1 MIILFVF
8 LAIAVIQDF
17 KSLRVSN
24 RLILTGMAAGLF
36 YRLLTKGLE
45 NILLMIPNIIF
56 PIAVLYL
63 LYLAGA
69 LGAGDIKL
77 FSLVGCFTNFKELAA
92 CMVMAFVW
100 GAFASLLKL
109 ILAGN
114 VRQQLY
120 RGGGYLINIAKGR
133 YGSYQYAESSAKIH
147 FSLEILLGYGTMIL
161 LEYVYKG
168 GIFF

>member
-24 RLILTGMAAGLF
+24 RLILTGMAAGIF

-77 FSLVGCFTNFKELAA
+77 FSLVGCFTNFKELAY
-92 CMVMAFVW
+92 CMGFAFFW
-100 GAFASLLKL
+100 GAIASLIKL
-109 ILAGN
+109 IQSKG
-114 VRQQLY
+114 VRQNINNGVL
-120 RGGGYLINIAKGR
+120 YLINIVHGY
-133 YGSYQYAESSAKIH
+133 YGEYPEADNSIKIH
-147 FSLEILLGYGTMIL
+147 FSLEILLGYISMVL
-161 LEYVYKG
+161 LKVMR
-168 GIFF
+168 

>member
-24 RLILTGMAAGLF
+24 RLILTGMAAGIF

-77 FSLVGCFTNFKELAA
+77 FSLVGCFTNFKE
-92 CMVMAFVW
+92 
-100 GAFASLLKL
+100 
-109 ILAGN
+109 
-114 VRQQLY
+114 Y
-120 RGGGYLINIAKGR
+120 RKSFNN
-133 YGSYQYAESSAKIH
+133 S
-147 FSLEILLGYGTMIL
+147 
-161 LEYVYKG
+161 
-168 GIFF
+168 